1 MERQIAQMAEDQR
14 KRDNGKLLSTTEVNP
29 THGQRAGKE
38 HVNTVE
44 AEWRKVTLEDLL
56 ESGNEA
62 ESEKE
67 EEVKGNV
74 EIEKEN
80 RKDTELKEIPVEKEP
95 QPKEDKDVQEEKQ
108 PIIAGIK
115 QREKHKKGKKM
126 QEAPKSTGPSMN
138 QPLWD
143 ELKNAPEDTIILQ
156 EMCEKNGKSKTP
168 TPDTVR
174 LTIKASEA
182 LLRTLPKKEKDHG
195 SPLITATVGDVVIR
209 NTLMDLGAS
218 VNVLSGYLY
227 DKYKNEELEPAKT
240 VLQLADQSTTVS

>member
-1 MERQIAQMAEDQR
+1 MQKPSSIWR
-14 KRDNGKLLSTTEVNP
+14 GKSPKWLKTNE
-29 THGQRAGKE
+29 KE
-38 HVNTVE
+38 IMGSCQ

-67 EEVKGNV
+67 EEVKEKV

-80 RKDTELKEIPVEKEP
+80 RKDTELKEIPVEKET
-95 QPKEDKDVQEEKQ
+95 QPKEINDGQEEKQ

-115 QREKHKKGKKM
+115 QRKKHKKGKTK

-143 ELKNAPEDTIILQ
+143 ELKNAPEDTRILQ
-156 EMCEKNGKSKTP
+156 EMCEKNGKGKTH
-168 TPDTVR
+168 TPDTVT

-182 LLRTLPKKEKDHG
+182 LLGTLPKKEKDPG

-209 NTLMDLGAS
+209 NTLMDLGERFSA
-218 VNVLSGYLY
+218 NHELNNLSSHATYEDICFLLL
-227 DKYKNEELEPAKT
+227 NI
-240 VLQLADQSTTVS
+240 